1 MGSPRWPTLACRG
14 RTEAP
19 GGYGD
24 CGRRSR
30 GTGRGVGETGSGR
43 APAKQLPLPL
53 AGGGTVPSG
62 HLRLA
67 PSRDVERPLFKGNDQ
82 LLVLEAQRCVRHQ
95 KAFRNRLNV
104 RGISTVSYHV
114 LQIANTY
121 RCPSTQDGVMSQN
134 TYRGFGNIQSQKCT

>member
-30 GTGRGVGETGSGR
+30 GTGRGVGETGSGPGAR
-43 APAKQLPLPL
+43 QA
-53 AGGGTVPSG
+53 
-62 HLRLA
+62 A
-67 PSRDVERPLFKGNDQ
+67 PSASRGRWHGPLWAPTSAPIRDVERPLFKGNDQ
-82 LLVLEAQRCVRHQ
+82 LLVLEAQQCVRHQ
-95 KAFRNRLNV
+95 KALRNRLNV
-104 RGISTVSYHV
+104 RRISTVSYHV